1 MAAQVQKLSYDEF
14 KVEMRSSLR
23 DRGVVDSLKSQVR
36 ASLVQELQAKSLGG
50 ARPQGKPELGLA
62 QKAVNALI
70 AAFLRASTCRTR
82 SPCSAPRAAEG

>member
-50 ARPQGKPELGLA
+50 ARPQGPTPGTPPARPNRSLYNELGIGSLTMA
-62 QKAVNALI
+62 
-70 AAFLRASTCRTR
+70 
-82 SPCSAPRAAEG
+82 